1 MEGEDQADVISVA
14 GMQFDDL
21 SKIRVLDPEKHEQ
34 TEALGEECRTFLE
47 KMNTFHSTVGGLV
60 SLVDK
65 LAAAVDDEK
74 MKAIGARAAMESLS
88 KKRESEEQLLLSM
101 IAERRAQLDR

>member
-1 MEGEDQADVISVA
+1 MFVYMLRDYEADL
-14 GMQFDDL
+14 DL
-21 SKIRVLDPEKHEQ
+21 FIYYYYYFCCLAIE
-34 TEALGEECRTFLE
+34 
-47 KMNTFHSTVGGLV
+47 MNTFHSTVGGLV